1 MEEENMKI
9 KLWTIVT
16 VTISALALTGCQMP
30 ELYNQTGQTINMPN
44 VSVSLDSDGDGVAD
58 DMDECPGT
66 PYNMVIDPNGCPASL
81 LPDENTFK
89 MEARA
94 FYNEN
99 SSEIK
104 SQYYKDLNRL
114 GERLQQHSEAIS
126 IIDGHISKREDH
138 TTNQTLSKDRVEG
151 IKNYLILKYQIDP
164 NRIKTFYYGSG
175 RPIAPDDNAEGSELN
190 QRVYVM
196 ISNAEY
202 DIERFKKIEND
213 DK

>member
-1 MEEENMKI
+1 MKM
-9 KLWTIVT
+9 LLRNTLV
-16 VTISALALTGCQMP
+16 VSISALTLSACQTADLP
-30 ELYNQTGQTINMPN
+30 KQKSQTINMPT
-44 VSVSLDSDGDGVAD
+44 VSVNLDSDSDGVPD
-58 DMDECPGT
+58 ESDECPGT
-66 PYNMVIDPNGCPASL
+66 PYNMVVDPNGCPASL
-81 LPDENTFK
+81 LPDENSFK

-104 SQYYKDLNRL
+104 SQYYEELNRL
-114 GERLQQHSEAIS
+114 GERMQQRSDAIS
-126 IIDGHISKREDH
+126 IMDGHISKREDH
-138 TTNQTLSKDRVEG
+138 TTNQTLSRKRVEG
-151 IKNYLILKYQIDP
+151 VKNYLILKYKIDP
-164 NRIKTFYYGSG
+164 DRIKTFYYGSE

>member
-1 MEEENMKI
+1 MI
-9 KLWTIVT
+9 RIPVYLVIATT
-16 VTISALALTGCQMP
+16 VLIGCQTTTTVPPKYENIRTM
-30 ELYNQTGQTINMPN
+30 QA
-44 VSVSLDSDGDGVAD
+44 DSDLDGDSVLD
-58 DMDECPGT
+58 TIDECPGT
-66 PYNMVIDPNGCPASL
+66 PFNVVIDERGCPHSL
-81 LPDENTFK
+81 LPDENSFK

-104 SQYYKDLNRL
+104 IQYYEELNRL
-114 GERLQQHSEAIS
+114 GERMQQRSDAIS
-126 IIDGHISKREDH
+126 IMDGHISKREDH
-138 TTNQTLSKDRVEG
+138 TANQTLSRYRVEG
-151 IKNYLILKYQIDP
+151 VKNYLILKYKIDP
-164 NRIKTFYYGSG
+164 NRIKTFYYGSE

-213 DK
+213 GK

>member
-1 MEEENMKI
+1 MIMRI
-9 KLWTIVT
+9 PVYLAIATT
-16 VTISALALTGCQMP
+16 VLIGCQTTTTMP
-30 ELYNQTGQTINMPN
+30 SKELPQYENIRTMQA
-44 VSVSLDSDGDGVAD
+44 DSDLDGDGVLDAI
-58 DMDECPGT
+58 DECPGT
-66 PYNMVIDPNGCPASL
+66 PFNVVIDERGCPDSL
-81 LPDENTFK
+81 LPDENSFK

-104 SQYYKDLNRL
+104 SQYYEELNRL
-114 GERLQQHSEAIS
+114 GERMQQRSDAIS
-126 IIDGHISKREDH
+126 IMDGHISKREDK
-138 TTNQTLSKDRVEG
+138 TINQTLSRYRVEG
-151 IKNYLILKYQIDP
+151 VKNYLILKYNIDP
-164 NRIKTFYYGSG
+164 NRIKTFHYGSE

-213 DK
+213 SK

>member
-1 MEEENMKI
+1 MKV
-9 KLWTIVT
+9 KLLGFATLT
-16 VTISALALTGCQMP
+16 MSALAMIGCQT
-30 ELYNQTGQTINMPN
+30 LLKSNALNQSIEEPPITLVPDIP
-44 VSVSLDSDGDGVAD
+44 DSDGDGVLD
-58 DMDECPGT
+58 DIDECPGT
-66 PYNMVIDPNGCPASL
+66 PYNVVVDPNGCPASL

-104 SQYYKDLNRL
+104 IQYYEELNRL
-114 GERLQQHSEAIS
+114 GERMQERSDAIS
-126 IIDGHISKREDH
+126 IMDGHISKREDH
-138 TTNQTLSKDRVEG
+138 ITNQTLSRYRVEG
-151 IKNYLILKYQIDP
+151 VKNYLILKYKVDP
-164 NRIKTFYYGSG
+164 SRIKTFYYGSE

>member
-1 MEEENMKI
+1 MI
-9 KLWTIVT
+9 IRIPVYLAIATT
-16 VTISALALTGCQMP
+16 VLIGCQTTTTVPSKVIPQYEEIRTM
-30 ELYNQTGQTINMPN
+30 QA
-44 VSVSLDSDGDGVAD
+44 DSDLDGDGVLDAI
-58 DMDECPGT
+58 DECPGT
-66 PYNMVIDPNGCPASL
+66 PFNVVIDERGCPHSL
-81 LPDENTFK
+81 LPDENSFK

-104 SQYYKDLNRL
+104 IQYYEELNRL
-114 GERLQQHSEAIS
+114 GERMQQRSDAIS
-126 IIDGHISKREDH
+126 IMDGHISKREYH
-138 TTNQTLSKDRVEG
+138 IANQTLSRYRVEG
-151 IKNYLILKYQIDP
+151 VKNYLILKYKIDP
-164 NRIKTFYYGSG
+164 NRIKTFYYGSE

-213 DK
+213 GK

>member
-1 MEEENMKI
+1 MTI
-9 KLWTIVT
+9 KLKYY
-16 VTISALALTGCQMP
+16 SALLLTASITLAGCQTTKIVPPKTAPQYENIRTM
-30 ELYNQTGQTINMPN
+30 Q
-44 VSVSLDSDGDGVAD
+44 VDSDLDGDGVLDAI
-58 DMDECPGT
+58 DECPGT
-66 PYNMVIDPNGCPASL
+66 PYNMVVDPNGCPASL
-81 LPDENTFK
+81 LPDENSFK

-104 SQYYKDLNRL
+104 SQYYEELNRL
-114 GERLQQHSEAIS
+114 GERMQQRSDAIS
-126 IIDGHISKREDH
+126 IMDGHISKREDH
-138 TTNQTLSKDRVEG
+138 TTNQTLSRKRVEG
-151 IKNYLILKYQIDP
+151 VKNYLILKYKIDP
-164 NRIKTFYYGSG
+164 NRIKTFYYGSE

>member
-1 MEEENMKI
+1 MRN
-9 KLWTIVT
+9 KLKNATLI
-16 VTISALALTGCQMP
+16 IASASIITACQTAG
-30 ELYNQTGQTINMPN
+30 LSKQTSQTINMPT
-44 VSVSLDSDGDGVAD
+44 VSVNLDSDGDSVPD
-58 DMDECPGT
+58 NLDECPST
-66 PYNMVIDPNGCPASL
+66 PYNVVVDPNGCPASL
-81 LPDENTFK
+81 LPDENSFK

-104 SQYYKDLNRL
+104 GQYYEELNRL
-114 GERLQQHSEAIS
+114 GERMQQRSDAIS
-126 IIDGHISKREDH
+126 IMDGHISKREDH
-138 TTNQTLSKDRVEG
+138 TNNQTLSKKRVEG
-151 IKNYLILKYQIDP
+151 VKNYLTLKYQIDP
-164 NRIKTFYYGSG
+164 NRIKTFYYGSE

-202 DIERFKKIEND
+202 DIERFKKIESD